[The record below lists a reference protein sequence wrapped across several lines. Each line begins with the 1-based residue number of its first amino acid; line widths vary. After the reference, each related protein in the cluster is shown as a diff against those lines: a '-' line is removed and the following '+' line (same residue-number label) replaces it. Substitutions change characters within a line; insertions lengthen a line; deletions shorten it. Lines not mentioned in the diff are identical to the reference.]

1 MTATDAQVRIVM
13 RERRQGRTQEQAA
26 VRANLRSRQTVA
38 RYERLGRLP
47 SEVKQPRAY
56 RTRADPFAADWPEI
70 VGLLERAPELEAK
83 TIFEWLE
90 ERAPGRYQEGQ
101 LRTLQR
107 RLAVWR
113 AEHSRPTLTLEQ
125 VHRPGEVLQTDG
137 VWLSHLGVTLQGAAF
152 PHLLIHS
159 VLPYSN
165 WEWGWVAQSESLLAL
180 RVGLQSALVQLG
192 HVPRIHQTDNTTA
205 ATHQLG
211 VADRGRR
218 GERGYNAEY
227 LGVLAHFGLEPRTIH
242 LGNPNENGDV
252 ESANGALQRALE
264 QHLLLRGSRDFGSL
278 SEYEAFLHRLFTK
291 RNAGRSVRLAEELAV
306 MRPLRVAVLPEMR
319 EIGVRVST
327 GGLIRVLAHT
337 YSVPSGLTGKL
348 VTARVFEWEIQVWY
362 GGRCW
367 ETLPRL
373 TQVQAHHVQYRHIID
388 TLLRKPGGFR
398 DYRYR
403 DDRYRDDLFPTAVF
417 RRAWEALGERLPPRR
432 ADLAYLRILKLAAE
446 TLETDV
452 AAALTELLAGGAPW
466 DDRAVAER
474 VRPVP
479 PPLPALPEP
488 SCGAVDLTAYDR
500 LLAGAGE
507 VGDDAA

>member
-1 MTATDAQVRIVM
+1 VTATDAQVGIVM

-26 VRANLRSRQTVA
+26 ARANLGSRQTA
-38 RYERLGRLP
+38 AKYERLGRLP

-56 RTRADPFAADWPEI
+56 RTRADPFATDWPEI
-70 VGLLERAPELEAK
+70 ADLLERAPELEAK
-83 TIFEWLE
+83 TIFEWLT
-90 ERAPGRYQEGQ
+90 ERWPGRYQEGQ

-137 VWLSHLGVTLQGAAF
+137 VWLSHLGVTIQGEPF
-152 PHLLIHS
+152 PHLVIHS

-165 WEWGWVAQSESLLAL
+165 WEWGRVAQSESLLAL

-192 HVPRIHQTDNTTA
+192 HVPRVHQTDNTSA
-205 ATHQLG
+205 ATHRLG

-218 GERGYNAEY
+218 GEERGYNAEY

-242 LGNPNENGDV
+242 LNSPNENGDV
-252 ESANGALQRALE
+252 EAANGTLQRALE
-264 QHLLLRGSRDFGSL
+264 QHLLLRGGRDFASL
-278 SEYEAFLHRLFTK
+278 GAYEAFLHRLFAK
-291 RNAGRSVRLAEELAV
+291 RNAVRSARLAEELAV
-306 MRPLRVAVLPEMR
+306 MRPLRVAALPERR
-319 EIGVRVST
+319 EIGVRVSP

-337 YSVPSGLTGKL
+337 YSVPSGLKGRL
-348 VTARVFEWEIQVWY
+348 VTARVGEWEIQVWY
-362 GGRCW
+362 AGRCW
-367 ETLPRL
+367 DTLPRL
-373 TQVQAHHVQYRHIID
+373 TQRQAHHVQYRHIID

-403 DDRYRDDLFPTAVF
+403 DDLFPTAVF
-417 RRAWEALGERLPPRR
+417 RHAWEALGERLPPRR

-452 AAALTELLAGGAPW
+452 AAALAELLAGGAAW
-466 DDRAVAER
+466 DDRTVADR

-479 PPLPALPEP
+479 PPLPEQGW
-488 SCGAVDLTAYDR
+488 GAVDLAAYDR
-500 LLAGAGE
+500 LLGGAGE
-507 VGDDAA
+507 AGDDAA